1 MALGIFEVREI
12 VERVF
17 AQQDVLDA
25 CARRDLGRV
34 IMILGAQGLTQGRIS
49 ELTGI
54 SQGRLSEWA
63 SRKRKPRAS
72 SVFEAFA
79 DGLGLP
85 PAARQALGL
94 AFDSPGEP
102 GLAQPCPDRDRIAP
116 PHAQA
121 LQLDA
126 TDGTQVKE
134 TVRQLGATHGHI
146 DALVNVAG
154 GMRGLGMLHRNDAVA
169 RAPHDERRHVRREV
183 QAIGRRGAL
192 PAQVD
197 DRAHRVEERPP
208 RVGVDERGDGAAP
221 AVDERRLELEIA
233 LRLAAELDGLRAASV
248 QHTF

>member
-63 SRKRKPRAS
+63 RHKRKPRAS

-85 PAARQALGL
+85 PAAREALGL
-94 AFDSPGEP
+94 ASDGSAEP
-102 GLAQPCPDRDRIAP
+102 A
-116 PHAQA
+116 
-121 LQLDA
+121 
-126 TDGTQVKE
+126 
-134 TVRQLGATHGHI
+134 
-146 DALVNVAG
+146 
-154 GMRGLGMLHRNDAVA
+154 
-169 RAPHDERRHVRREV
+169 
-183 QAIGRRGAL
+183 
-192 PAQVD
+192 
-197 DRAHRVEERPP
+197 
-208 RVGVDERGDGAAP
+208 
-221 AVDERRLELEIA
+221 
-233 LRLAAELDGLRAASV
+233 
-248 QHTF
+248 